1 MVSSSDVFW
10 YAELHRSEGRMT
22 TVLQGSSEYY
32 WYSYI
37 IHRTNKT

>member
-10 YAELHRSEGRMT
+10 YAELHRSEGRVT
-22 TVLQGSSEYY
+22 TVLLGCSEYY